1 LWLEHLNKRNGINS
15 HAKERNLFQATQRL
29 KRSSCAFSAASR
41 LTRES
46 DPRFEAADI
55 RQGIYHARPSFRT
68 TVAERV
74 RILEPAV
81 MRSARVV
88 RHTAAQSLMS
98 KRSASRSSDQEVMR
112 YLSRS
117 QIFKDYEGA
126 FSAAMGLPLN
136 IRGYNSWSPSHHGK
150 EDRDSFASILA
161 RFNKARAACL
171 RAQTDASR
179 EPDST
184 KRTVTWFAGLSE
196 SAVPVYVGD
205 HILGFLE
212 TGEVMLKNP
221 TKKHF
226 ASITRQ
232 LRAWGY
238 KADWKQLERAYFRSC
253 VLSPDRYRAML
264 LLLNIFAQHLSIL
277 SNQLVVR
284 REKDESANMA
294 RARQFIEKHQ
304 AEPLS
309 LGRVA
314 QAANISRHYF
324 CKMFKK
330 ATGMNFID
338 YLSRVRVE
346 KSKTLL
352 LNPNSR
358 ISEAAFAS
366 GFQSMTNFNRAF
378 RRIVG
383 RSPTQFRES
392 LPKLRRSV

>member
-1 LWLEHLNKRNGINS
+1 
-15 HAKERNLFQATQRL
+15 
-29 KRSSCAFSAASR
+29 
-41 LTRES
+41 
-46 DPRFEAADI
+46 
-55 RQGIYHARPSFRT
+55 
-68 TVAERV
+68 
-74 RILEPAV
+74 
-81 MRSARVV
+81 MRR
-88 RHTAAQSLMS
+88 S
-98 KRSASRSSDQEVMR
+98 KRSGLIPHARRRGATARYSDQEVMR
-112 YLSRS
+112 HLSRY
-117 QIFKDYEGA
+117 QIFKDYEQA
-126 FSAAMGLPLN
+126 FSEAVGLPLN
-136 IRGYNSWSPSHHGK
+136 IRAHDSWSPSHHGK
-150 EDRDSFASILA
+150 TDDDSFAAILA
-161 RFNKARAACL
+161 RFNQARAACL
-171 RAQTDASR
+171 RAQSDASQ
-179 EPDST
+179 EAAST
-184 KRTVTWFAGLSE
+184 TRTVTWFAGLSE

-238 KADWKQLERAYFRSC
+238 KADWKQLERAYFQSC

-264 LLLNIFAQHLSIL
+264 RLLSIFAQHLSIL
-277 SNQLVVR
+277 SNQLAVR
-284 REKDESANMA
+284 RENDESMNMA
-294 RARQFIEKHQ
+294 RARHFIEKHQ

-330 ATGMNFID
+330 ATGVNFID

-346 KSKTLL
+346 KSKALL

-358 ISEAAFAS
+358 ISEVAFAC

-378 RRIVG
+378 KRIVG
-383 RSPTQFRES
+383 RSPTQFREL
-392 LPKLRRSV
+392 LPKLRH

>member
-1 LWLEHLNKRNGINS
+1 VV
-15 HAKERNLFQATQRL
+15 
-29 KRSSCAFSAASR
+29 KRSA
-41 LTRES
+41 L
-46 DPRFEAADI
+46 
-55 RQGIYHARPSFRT
+55 QGA
-68 TVAERV
+68 
-74 RILEPAV
+74 
-81 MRSARVV
+81 
-88 RHTAAQSLMS
+88 MS
-98 KRSASRSSDQEVMR
+98 KRSASQSSDREVMR

-126 FSAAMGLPLN
+126 FGEAMGLPLN
-136 IRGYNSWSPSHHGK
+136 IRGRDSWSPSHHGK
-150 EDRDSFASILA
+150 EDHDRSFASILA

-171 RAQTDASR
+171 SAQTAASHPDA
-179 EPDST
+179 T
-184 KRTVTWFAGLSE
+184 WRTVTWFAGLSE

-226 ASITRQ
+226 ASITRR

-238 KADWKQLERAYFRSC
+238 EVDWKQLERAYFRSC

-264 LLLNIFAQHLSIL
+264 RLLSIFAQHLSIL

-284 REKDESANMA
+284 RDKDESANMA

-309 LGRVA
+309 LERVA

-324 CKMFKK
+324 CKIFKK
-330 ATGMNFID
+330 ATGVNFID

-383 RSPTQFRES
+383 RSPSQFRES
-392 LPKLRRSV
+392 LPKLRRSGRNGQ

>member
-1 LWLEHLNKRNGINS
+1 MRAAMRHKRGV
-15 HAKERNLFQATQRL
+15 RRT
-29 KRSSCAFSAASR
+29 AS
-41 LTRES
+41 
-46 DPRFEAADI
+46 
-55 RQGIYHARPSFRT
+55 QG
-68 TVAERV
+68 EK
-74 RILEPAV
+74 
-81 MRSARVV
+81 
-88 RHTAAQSLMS
+88 S
-98 KRSASRSSDQEVMR
+98 KRSAFRSSDQEVMR
-112 YLSRS
+112 HLSHS
-117 QIFKDYEGA
+117 QIFKDYERA
-126 FSAAMGLPLN
+126 FSEAMGLPLN
-136 IRGYNSWSPSHHGK
+136 IRAHDSWSPAHHGK
-150 EDRDSFASILA
+150 TDHDSFAAILA
-161 RFNKARAACL
+161 RFNQARAACL
-171 RAQTDASR
+171 RAQTDASQ
-179 EPDST
+179 EPAWT
-184 KRTVTWFAGLSE
+184 TRTVTWFAGLSE

-238 KADWKQLERAYFRSC
+238 KTDWKQLERAYFRSC
-253 VLSPDRYRAML
+253 VLSPVRYRAML
-264 LLLNIFAQHLSIL
+264 RLLSIFAQHLSVL

-284 REKDESANMA
+284 RENDESTNMT
-294 RARQFIEKHQ
+294 RARQFIEDHQ

-309 LGRVA
+309 LGRIARV
-314 QAANISRHYF
+314 ANISRHYF

-330 ATGMNFID
+330 ATGINFTD

-358 ISEAAFAS
+358 ISEVAFAC

-378 RRIVG
+378 KRIVR

-392 LPKLRRSV
+392 LPKLRRAV

>member
-1 LWLEHLNKRNGINS
+1 
-15 HAKERNLFQATQRL
+15 
-29 KRSSCAFSAASR
+29 
-41 LTRES
+41 
-46 DPRFEAADI
+46 
-55 RQGIYHARPSFRT
+55 
-68 TVAERV
+68 
-74 RILEPAV
+74 
-81 MRSARVV
+81 
-88 RHTAAQSLMS
+88 MS
-98 KRSASRSSDQEVMR
+98 KRRASRSSDHEVMR
-112 YLSRS
+112 HLSRS
-117 QIFKDYEGA
+117 QIFKEYERA
-126 FSAAMGLPLN
+126 FSEAMGLPLN
-136 IRGYNSWSPSHHGK
+136 IRGHDSWSPSHHGK
-150 EDRDSFASILA
+150 EDHDSFASILA

-171 RAQTDASR
+171 KAQTGASHPDA
-179 EPDST
+179 T
-184 KRTVTWFAGLSE
+184 TRTVTWFAGLSE

-253 VLSPDRYRAML
+253 VLSPGRYRAML
-264 LLLNIFAQHLSIL
+264 RLLGIFAQHLSIL
-277 SNQLVVR
+277 SNELVLR

-294 RARQFIEKHQ
+294 RTRQFIEKHQ

-314 QAANISRHYF
+314 QAANISRCYF
-324 CKMFKK
+324 CKMFKR

-338 YLSRVRVE
+338 YLARVRVE

-352 LNPNSR
+352 LNPHSR

-366 GFQSMTNFNRAF
+366 GFQSMTNFNRSF

-383 RSPTQFRES
+383 RSPTQFRQS

>member
-1 LWLEHLNKRNGINS
+1 MTPMRHS
-15 HAKERNLFQATQRL
+15 
-29 KRSSCAFSAASR
+29 KRSS
-41 LTRES
+41 LV
-46 DPRFEAADI
+46 
-55 RQGIYHARPSFRT
+55 HNARGRG
-68 TVAERV
+68 A
-74 RILEPAV
+74 
-81 MRSARVV
+81 
-88 RHTAAQSLMS
+88 TA
-98 KRSASRSSDQEVMR
+98 RSSDQEVLLH
-112 YLSRS
+112 LSRS
-117 QIFKDYEGA
+117 EIFKDYEQA
-126 FSAAMGLPLN
+126 FSEAVGLPLN
-136 IRGYNSWSPSHHGK
+136 IRAHDSWSPAHHGK

-184 KRTVTWFAGLSE
+184 RRTVTWFAGLSE

-238 KADWKQLERAYFRSC
+238 KTDWKQLERAYFRSC
-253 VLSPDRYRAML
+253 VLSPVRYRAML
-264 LLLNIFAQHLSIL
+264 RLLSLFAEHLSIL
-277 SNQLVVR
+277 SNQLAVR
-284 REKDESANMA
+284 REKDESTNMT
-294 RARQFIEKHQ
+294 RARKFIEDHQ

-309 LGRVA
+309 LGRIARV
-314 QAANISRHYF
+314 ANISRHYF

-346 KSKTLL
+346 KSKALL

-358 ISEAAFAS
+358 ISEAAFAC
-366 GFQSMTNFNRAF
+366 GFQSMTNFNREF
-378 RRIVG
+378 KRIVG
-383 RSPTQFRES
+383 RSPTQFRRL
-392 LPKLRRSV
+392 LPKLRRSM

>member
-1 LWLEHLNKRNGINS
+1 MR
-15 HAKERNLFQATQRL
+15 
-29 KRSSCAFSAASR
+29 AAAGRASVGKKMV
-41 LTRES
+41 S
-46 DPRFEAADI
+46 
-55 RQGIYHARPSFRT
+55 
-68 TVAERV
+68 
-74 RILEPAV
+74 
-81 MRSARVV
+81 
-88 RHTAAQSLMS
+88 QSVMS
-98 KRSASRSSDQEVMR
+98 KRSVSQSSDHEVMR
-112 YLSRS
+112 HLSRS
-117 QIFKDYEGA
+117 RIFKDYELA
-126 FSAAMGLPLN
+126 FSEAMGLPLN
-136 IRGYNSWSPSHHGK
+136 IRGHDSWSPSHHGK
-150 EDRDSFASILA
+150 VDHDSFASILA

-171 RAQTDASR
+171 AAQTGASH
-179 EPDST
+179 PDST
-184 KRTVTWFAGLSE
+184 TGTCTWFAGLSE

-238 KADWKQLERAYFRSC
+238 KTDWRQLERAYFRTC
-253 VLSPDRYRAML
+253 VLPPGRYHAML
-264 LLLNIFAQHLSIL
+264 RLLSIFAQHLSIL
-277 SNQLVVR
+277 SNQLVAR
-284 REKDESANMA
+284 QEKEEPANMA

-314 QAANISRHYF
+314 HAANISRHYF

-330 ATGMNFID
+330 ATGISFID

-346 KSKTLL
+346 KSKALL

-358 ISEAAFAS
+358 ISEAAFAC

-378 RRIVG
+378 KRIVG
-383 RSPTQFRES
+383 RSPTQFREL
-392 LPKLRRSV
+392 LPKLRRSGRNGQ